1 MSSDIVT
8 YPLNGITYTAEE
20 AAGYHSART
29 SGVYC
34 LDEDFKVSLSGGGR
48 SVQISP
54 GRAWVHPSRFTGYSI
69 IMQAPVTLALPTRTP
84 LCSRIDRV
92 VLRFDRNARRSYLTV
107 LKSMEIFGDTISS
120 SAAPRITRNEAVYDL
135 CLAEIRHL
143 AGTNTVPRLTDT
155 RGDESLCGLMRD
167 GVTRI
172 PELTIGTVTTGET
185 ASATI
190 ENGVLSLVLPNG
202 NGGSSTGG
210 SGLSET
216 SKTLLLSLLENAAY
230 TSPSMQAQLN
240 ALRTEWSSSGGG
252 SGGSDEIPVQSISL
266 SSSALTLNE
275 GESKTLTATVLPADA
290 TNRSVIWTVSPTGIA
305 TVVNGTV
312 TASKAG
318 GCTVTAMAGGKSTS
332 CSVTVKAAAAEAEA
346 ALLYTLSSA
355 TTTSSAD
362 KTCLDTGL
370 QLLAKAS
377 TETPQYTI
385 LWEAQV
391 ADNADASTWP
401 NMVNCQTE
409 TGSFTNMP
417 GFNGNL
423 NPNTGTLDFAYYKYS
438 FDDAR
443 LCDTLEHAK
452 TKTRY
457 AVQLNGAQFRVGSTH
472 CTLSGWKKTGDTVKD
487 VPETL
492 IFGASYT
499 ATGEHTRFLDCT
511 ISQCM
516 VYKGLLSDEK
526 VNEFINSSSSGGGS
540 DKTPVQSISLS
551 SSALTLNEG
560 ESQTLTVT
568 VLPANAT
575 YGELALN
582 FSPGSF
588 VSNSGVPVKLS
599 QNVYRYTLKALKAG
613 NCTVTATAGGK
624 SASCTVTVEAAETAQ
639 LIYTLPAETELT
651 NGFDTGLKLLEH
663 ASTESPQYTILVDA
677 KAGDN
682 FDASTWPAFLHCLT
696 ETGSTA
702 NLPGF
707 NSTSSPLNNKTE
719 FAYYNYGGVTLSDS
733 IEHLKTRT
741 RYVVQLDGNKYRGG
755 STYCPM
761 TEWLT
766 TNGTIVDVPQTFLI
780 GAAQSADGSK
790 KQQFWPGTLY
800 QCKVYKGLLSDNRIK
815 AYINKGW

>member
-34 LDEDFKVSLSGGGR
+34 LDEDFKVSLSSGGK
-48 SVQISP
+48 SVWISS

-69 IMQAPVTLALPTRTP
+69 IMQWPVTLALSTPTL
-84 LCSRIDRV
+84 LCSRVDRV
-92 VLRFDRNARRSYLTV
+92 VLRFDRRARRSYLTV
-107 LKSMEIFGDTISS
+107 LKGTEIFGGTPSS
-120 SAAPRITRNEAVYDL
+120 SAAPQITRNEYVYDL
-135 CLAEIRHL
+135 CLAEIRYF
-143 AGTNTVPRLTDT
+143 AGTNIIPSLIDT

-190 ENGVLSLVLPNG
+190 KNGVLSLVLPNG

-252 SGGSDEIPVQSISL
+252 SDEIPVQSISL

-275 GESKTLTATVLPADA
+275 GESKALTATVLPADA
-290 TNRSVIWTVSPTGIA
+290 TNKSVIWTVTPTGIA

-318 GCTVTAMAGGKSTS
+318 SCTVTAMAGGKSAS
-332 CSVTVKAAAAEAEA
+332 CTVTVKAAAAEAEA
-346 ALLYTLSSA
+346 TLLYTLSSA

-401 NMVNCQTE
+401 SMVNCQTE

-417 GFNGNL
+417 GFNGSL
-423 NPNTGTLDFAYYKYS
+423 NPNTGTIDFAYYLYS
-438 FDDAR
+438 NTDAR
-443 LCDTLEHAK
+443 LCDTLAHAK

-457 AVQLNGAQFRVGSTH
+457 AIQMNGAQYRVGSTH
-472 CTLSGWKKTGDTVKD
+472 CTLSAWKSTGAVITD

-492 IFGASYT
+492 IFGAAYT

-516 VYKGLLSDEK
+516 VYKGLLSDSK
-526 VNEFINSSSSGGGS
+526 LQSYINGEWGN
-540 DKTPVQSISLS
+540 DAETVPVQSVSLS
-551 SSALTLNEG
+551 QSALTLKRG
-560 ESQTLTVT
+560 GSATLTAT
-568 VLPANAT
+568 VLPADAT
-575 YGELALN
+575 NRAVVWTV
-582 FSPGSF
+582 SPSGYAT
-588 VSNSGVPVKLS
+588 VSAGKVTAS
-599 QNVYRYTLKALKAG
+599 KAG
-613 NCTVTATAGGK
+613 TCTVTATAGGK

-651 NGFDTGLKLLEH
+651 SGFDTGLKLLEH

-741 RYVVQLDGNKYRGG
+741 RYAVQIDGRKYRGG
-755 STYCPM
+755 STYCPL
-761 TEWLT
+761 TEWKT
-766 TNGTIVDVPQTFLI
+766 TNGTIIDVPQTFLI

-800 QCKVYKGLLSDNRIK
+800 QCKVYKGLLSDEKVNE
-815 AYINKGW
+815 YIEKGW

>member
-34 LDEDFKVSLSGGGR
+34 LDEDFKVSLSGGGK

-69 IMQAPVTLALPTRTP
+69 IMQWPVTLALSTCTL
-84 LCSRIDRV
+84 LCSRVDRV
-92 VLRFDRNARRSYLTV
+92 VLRFDRRARRSYLTV
-107 LKSMEIFGDTISS
+107 LKGMEILGGTPSS
-120 SAAPRITRNEAVYDL
+120 SAAPKITRNEYVYDL
-135 CLAEIRHL
+135 CLAEIRYF
-143 AGTNTVPRLTDT
+143 AGTNIIPSLIDT

-190 ENGVLSLVLPNG
+190 KNGVLSLVLPNG
-202 NGGSSTGG
+202 NGGSSTGS

-252 SGGSDEIPVQSISL
+252 SDEIPVQSVSL

-290 TNRSVIWTVSPTGIA
+290 TNKSVIWTVTPTGIA

-318 GCTVTAMAGGKSTS
+318 GCTVTAMAGGKSAS
-332 CSVTVKAAAAEAEA
+332 CTVTVKAAAAEAEA
-346 ALLYTLSSA
+346 TLLYTLPSA

-401 NMVNCQTE
+401 SMVNCQTE

-417 GFNGNL
+417 GFNGSL
-423 NPNTGTLDFAYYKYS
+423 NPNTGTIDFAYYLYS
-438 FDDAR
+438 NTDAR
-443 LCDTLEHAK
+443 LCDTLAHAK

-457 AVQLNGAQFRVGSTH
+457 AIQMNGAQYRVGSTH
-472 CTLSGWKKTGDTVKD
+472 CTLSAWKSTGAVITD

-492 IFGASYT
+492 IFGAAYT

-516 VYKGLLSDEK
+516 VYKGLLSDSK
-526 VNEFINSSSSGGGS
+526 LQSYINGEWGN
-540 DKTPVQSISLS
+540 DAETVPVQSVSLS
-551 SSALTLNEG
+551 QSALTLKRG
-560 ESQTLTVT
+560 GSATLTAT
-568 VLPANAT
+568 VLPADAT
-575 YGELALN
+575 NRAVVWTV
-582 FSPGSF
+582 SPSGYAT
-588 VSNSGVPVKLS
+588 VSAGKV
-599 QNVYRYTLKALKAG
+599 TAAKAG
-613 NCTVTATAGGK
+613 TCTVTATAGGK

-651 NGFDTGLKLLEH
+651 SGFDTGLKLLEH

-741 RYVVQLDGNKYRGG
+741 RYVVQIDGKKYRGG

-766 TNGTIVDVPQTFLI
+766 CNGTITDVPQTFLI

-800 QCKVYKGLLSDNRIK
+800 QCKVYKGLLSDEKVNE
-815 AYINKGW
+815 YIEKGW

>member
-34 LDEDFKVSLSGGGR
+34 LDEDFKVSLSSGGK
-48 SVQISP
+48 SVWISS

-69 IMQAPVTLALPTRTP
+69 IMRWPVTLALSTPTL

-92 VLRFDRNARRSYLTV
+92 VLRFDRRARRSYLTV
-107 LKSMEIFGDTISS
+107 LKGTEIFGGTPSS
-120 SAAPRITRNEAVYDL
+120 SAAPQITRNEYVYDL
-135 CLAEIRHL
+135 CLAEIRYF
-143 AGTNTVPRLTDT
+143 AGTNIIPSLIDT

-190 ENGVLSLVLPNG
+190 KNGVLSLVLPNG
-202 NGGSSTGG
+202 NGGSSTGGSSTGG

-240 ALRTEWSSSGGG
+240 ALRTEWSSNG
-252 SGGSDEIPVQSISL
+252 GGSDEIPVQSVSL
-266 SSSALTLNE
+266 SSSVLTLNE
-275 GESKTLTATVLPADA
+275 GESKALTATVLPADA
-290 TNRSVIWTVSPTGIA
+290 TNKIVIWTVTPTGIA

-318 GCTVTAMAGGKSTS
+318 SCTVTAMAGGKSAS
-332 CSVTVKAAAAEAEA
+332 CTVTVKAAAAEAEA
-346 ALLYTLSSA
+346 TLLYTLSSA

-401 NMVNCQTE
+401 SMVNCQTE

-417 GFNGNL
+417 GFNGSL
-423 NPNTGTLDFAYYKYS
+423 NPNTGTIDFAYYLYS
-438 FDDAR
+438 NTDAR
-443 LCDTLEHAK
+443 LCDTLAHAK

-457 AVQLNGAQFRVGSTH
+457 AIQMNGAQYRVGSTH
-472 CTLSGWKKTGDTVKD
+472 CTLSAWKSTGAVITD

-492 IFGASYT
+492 IFGAAYT

-516 VYKGLLSDEK
+516 VYKGLLSDSK
-526 VNEFINSSSSGGGS
+526 LQSYINGEWGN
-540 DKTPVQSISLS
+540 DAETVPVQSVSLS
-551 SSALTLNEG
+551 QSALTLKRG
-560 ESQTLTVT
+560 GSATLTAT
-568 VLPANAT
+568 VLPADAT
-575 YGELALN
+575 NRAVVWTV
-582 FSPGSF
+582 SPSGYAT
-588 VSNSGVPVKLS
+588 VSAGKV
-599 QNVYRYTLKALKAG
+599 TAAKAG
-613 NCTVTATAGGK
+613 TCTVTATAGGK
-624 SASCTVTVEAAETAQ
+624 SASCTVNIAQAETAQ

-651 NGFDTGLKLLEH
+651 SGFDTGLKLLEH

-741 RYVVQLDGNKYRGG
+741 RYVVQLDGKKYRGG

-766 TNGTIVDVPQTFLI
+766 SNGTITDVPQTFLI

-800 QCKVYKGLLSDNRIK
+800 QCKVYKGLLSNEK
-815 AYINKGW
+815 VNEYIEKGW

>member
-1 MSSDIVT
+1 MNSDIVT

-34 LDEDFKVSLSGGGR
+34 LDEDFKVSLSSGGK
-48 SVQISP
+48 SVWISP

-69 IMQAPVTLALPTRTP
+69 IMQVPVTLALSKPTL

-92 VLRFDRNARRSYLTV
+92 VLRFDRRARRSYLTV
-107 LKSMEIFGDTISS
+107 LKGMEIFGATPSS
-120 SAAPRITRNEAVYDL
+120 SEAPQITRNEAIYDL
-135 CLAEIRHL
+135 CLAEVRHS
-143 AGTNTVPRLTDT
+143 AGTNIIPRLIDT

-190 ENGVLSLVLPNG
+190 KNGVLSLVLPNG

-290 TNRSVIWTVSPTGIA
+290 TNKSVIWTVSPTGIA

-318 GCTVTAMAGGKSTS
+318 GCTVTAMAGGKSAS

-346 ALLYTLSSA
+346 TLLYTLSSA

-401 NMVNCQTE
+401 NMINCQTE

-423 NPNTGTLDFAYYKYS
+423 NPNTGTIDFAYYLYS
-438 FDDAR
+438 NTDAR

-457 AVQLNGAQFRVGSTH
+457 AIQMNGVQYRVGSTH
-472 CTLSGWKKTGDTVKD
+472 CTLSGWKKTGGTITD

-492 IFGASYT
+492 IFGAAYT

-516 VYKGLLSDEK
+516 VYKGLLSDSK
-526 VNEFINSSSSGGGS
+526 LQSYINGEWGN
-540 DKTPVQSISLS
+540 DAETVPVQSVSLS
-551 SSALTLNEG
+551 QSALTLKRG
-560 ESQTLTVT
+560 GSATLTAT
-568 VLPANAT
+568 VLPADAT
-575 YGELALN
+575 NRAVVWTV
-582 FSPGSF
+582 SPSGYAT
-588 VSNSGVPVKLS
+588 VSAGKV
-599 QNVYRYTLKALKAG
+599 TAAKAG
-613 NCTVTATAGGK
+613 TCTVTATAGGK

-639 LIYTLPAETELT
+639 RIYALPAETELT
-651 NGFDTGLKLLEH
+651 TGFDTGLKLLEH

-677 KAGDN
+677 KASDSL
-682 FDASTWPAFLHCLT
+682 DTSKWPDFLHCLT
-696 ETGSTA
+696 ETGTTA

-707 NSTSSPLNNKTE
+707 VAGTYPTTGKTTL
-719 FAYYNYGGVTLSDS
+719 AYYNTSCCDLSDS
-733 IEHLKTRT
+733 IEHVKTRT
-741 RYVVQLDGNKYRGG
+741 RYVVQIDGKKARGG
-755 STYCPM
+755 STYCP
-761 TEWLT
+761 LT
-766 TNGTIVDVPQTFLI
+766 GWKTITGQITDVPQTLLI
-780 GAAQSADGSK
+780 GAAQSADGST
-790 KQQFWPGTLY
+790 KQQFWLGTLY
-800 QCKVYKGLLSDNRIK
+800 KCEVYKGLLSDEKVNE
-815 AYINKGW
+815 YIEKGW